1 VSTLRLDLVDEPT
14 RFRPGDVVE
23 GVVTWDLR
31 QPPPHVEVSLA
42 WHTEGRGSR
51 DGSAVATVRFDD
63 PPSQDARPFR
73 LTLPASPFSC
83 SGTLVS
89 ICWQVVATAGGAE
102 TAHAPFTMSPDG
114 GEIVLPREPAVPDD
128 EVADPT
134 VRSA

>member
-51 DGSAVATVRFDD
+51 DGSAVAT
-63 PPSQDARPFR
+63 
-73 LTLPASPFSC
+73 
-83 SGTLVS
+83 TLVS